1 MSVNKDYAEE
11 HAKLISVAKAFG
23 INVEKEREMFN
34 RVVKVPCQTDSYFA
48 VWLAR
53 AMLG

>member
-1 MSVNKDYAEE
+1 MSFSKD
-11 HAKLISVAKAFG
+11 HAILIRIAKASG
-23 INVEKEREMFN
+23 VDVDKEREMFN
-34 RVVKVPCQTDSYFA
+34 RVVKVSCQTDAYFS

>member
-1 MSVNKDYAEE
+1 MSTNQEYAEE

-23 INVEKEREMFN
+23 IDVAKEREMFN